1 MDEKPARPSP
11 EPPLALPASDGK
23 GRLFGIGLI
32 LLALSCFAILDT
44 AAKWLTSH
52 IPTLEGVWA
61 RYAGHFT
68 LSFLVINPWTTPGL
82 LKTRRPWLQIVRS
95 ALLFGATFFN
105 FVALRYLQLDQ
116 TASLMFTMPFFVALL
131 AGPLLGEWIGLRRWI
146 AILAGFA
153 GVLLITRPGAG
164 GIHPAAIL
172 VLIGSACYAL
182 YNMLTRVLASHDSTP
197 TTLFYT
203 ALVGFIA
210 ASLPLPFVWTAPA
223 DPWVIGAMVTVGV
236 FGWIG
241 HWLLINAHRYAPAA
255 TLAPFVYFQIVWMAL
270 AGFLVFGD
278 VPNGWT
284 IAGVA
289 VVIASGL
296 YLLNRER
303 KMHAEA
309 SLKAQ
314 AGE

>member
-1 MDEKPARPSP
+1 MDAKQQPSDAGP
-11 EPPLALPASDGK
+11 RALPAADARS
-23 GRLFGIGLI
+23 RLIGIGLI
-32 LLALSCFAILDT
+32 LLALSCFAVLDT

-61 RYAGHFT
+61 RYTGHFL
-68 LSFLVINPWTTPGL
+68 LSFALFNPWTTPGL
-82 LKTRRPWLQIVRS
+82 VKTRRPWLQVGRS

-116 TASLMFTMPFFVALL
+116 TAALMFTMPFFVALF
-131 AGPLLGEWIGLRRWI
+131 AGPLLGEWIGTRRWI
-146 AILAGFA
+146 AIIVGFC
-153 GVLLITRPGAG
+153 GVLLITQPGAG

-172 VLIGSACYAL
+172 VLIGSICYAL
-182 YNMLTRVLASHDSTP
+182 YNMSTRALAAHDSTA

-210 ASLPLPFVWTAPA
+210 ASLPLPLVWTTPT

-241 HWLLINAHRYAPAA
+241 HWLLISAHKYAPAA

-270 AGFLVFGD
+270 SGFLVFGD
-278 VPNGWT
+278 VPSGWT